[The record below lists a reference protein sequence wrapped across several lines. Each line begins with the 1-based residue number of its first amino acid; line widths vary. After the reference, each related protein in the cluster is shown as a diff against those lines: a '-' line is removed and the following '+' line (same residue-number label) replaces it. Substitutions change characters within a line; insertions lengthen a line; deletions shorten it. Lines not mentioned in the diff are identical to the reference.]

1 MGVQAFLYES
11 LHGRYPD
18 FPLATHFK
26 QKHTQKSTFQLPTP
40 ITTVP
45 RELLMYLATNCE
57 SKYNRINKQLIY
69 DLT

>member
-26 QKHTQKSTFQLPTP
+26 QKHTQKSTFQLPT
-40 ITTVP
+40 TD
-45 RELLMYLATNCE
+45 
-57 SKYNRINKQLIY
+57 Y
-69 DLT
+69 DCTQGVANVSCHKL